1 MPKINDLPVHNNPSN
16 ADEFP
21 LTHEVSPG
29 TRETRK
35 LSFRALGDWILKIGA
50 KIYGIQPNSI
60 IVVNSNGE
68 IDNVPVQYNAAL
80 GALVIGN
87 QNTSSALASLIVEK
101 NSNPSF
107 PGNVFE
113 ARNNHPNAPY
123 ASYFRANND
132 GSIDFFDSVSFK
144 YYQDPVDQAYDGV
157 EFYLQNINQT
167 LRLNHQGT
175 LNVGLHSG
183 SNLAEVIDALMETQ
197 LVLQKMGVIEIP

>member
-21 LTHEVSPG
+21 LTHEVSLG

-35 LSFRALGDWILKIGA
+35 FSFRALGDWILKVGA

-60 IVVNSNGE
+60 IVVNSDGE
-68 IDNVPVQYNAAL
+68 IDNVPVQYDAAL
-80 GALVIGN
+80 GAFVIGN

-101 NSNPSF
+101 NSDPVF
-107 PGNVFE
+107 PGSVFE

-123 ASYFRANND
+123 ASYFRVYND
-132 GSIDFFDSVSFK
+132 GRIGLFDSVVFK
-144 YYQDPVDQAYDGV
+144 HYHDQVDPAYDGV

-175 LNVGLHSG
+175 LNVGLHPG
-183 SNLAEVIDALMETQ
+183 STLTEVIDALIETQ
-197 LVLQKMGVIEIP
+197 KVLQKMGVIEMP